1 MVGLVQ
7 LTKGGGESPWNR
19 RECVIMSCLFS
30 TFLLTCLLST
40 ALYLLLSGRSLGH
53 NPPLKK
59 EKEKK
64 GQESQGLL
72 RNCTQIEASL
82 TVFVGCVIPSVCFCT
97 LPEREA
103 PISLF
108 LAACFV
114 WVSSYPQGQW
124 GNVIPCI
131 NWLSPCAQ
139 PQRLGTEGN
148 CNLSWSSQR

>member
-40 ALYLLLSGRSLGH
+40 ALYLLLSGRSLGL

-72 RNCTQIEASL
+72 LRTQHVVVLISM
-82 TVFVGCVIPSVCFCT
+82 TYYS
-97 LPEREA
+97 ERFQSIVNRGKICMGE
-103 PISLF
+103 
-108 LAACFV
+108 V
-114 WVSSYPQGQW
+114 
-124 GNVIPCI
+124 
-131 NWLSPCAQ
+131 
-139 PQRLGTEGN
+139 
-148 CNLSWSSQR
+148 